1 MTSGKVSDKIRN
13 EYGNGKNFFF
23 GEMRVLFSQP
33 VVDECRDLGGTDL
46 LGIGINHHRMSI
58 KLLKVVFITHFLI
71 HNNF

>member
-1 MTSGKVSDKIRN
+1 
-13 EYGNGKNFFF
+13 
-23 GEMRVLFSQP
+23 MRVLFSQP

-71 HNNF
+71 RNNF